1 MGPRKGCLLVSKS
14 RAKGTQFETEVVN
27 YLKSCKIFNATR
39 LPMSSPLGDID
50 GTGVVLECKNQK
62 TMTLAAWVD
71 QAAKAS
77 EVSGGKPPFVIHKR
91 PRKNV
96 SEAYVTFPLKYL
108 PGLLVLLQANSMGP
122 GVDPYDTIM
131 ETVRPLAK
139 EKRESI

>member
-1 MGPRKGCLLVSKS
+1 VSKA
-14 RAKGTQFETEVVN
+14 RQKGTSFETEVVN
-27 YLKSCKIFNATR
+27 YLKEHRIVNATR

-71 QAAKAS
+71 QAAKAG
-77 EVSGGKPPFVIHKR
+77 EVAQKRFFVIHKR

-96 SEAYVTFPLKYL
+96 SEAYVTLTLKDL

-122 GVDPYDTIM
+122 NVDPYDTIM
-131 ETVRPLAK
+131 ETVRPLVR
-139 EKRESI
+139 EKHESLL

>member
-1 MGPRKGCLLVSKS
+1 VSKS
-14 RAKGTQFETEVVN
+14 RAKGTDFETAVVN
-27 YLKSCKIFNATR
+27 YLKENRVLNATR
-39 LPMSSPLGDID
+39 LPTSSPLGDID

-71 QAAKAS
+71 QAAKAGT
-77 EVSGGKPPFVIHKR
+77 VAARRFFVIHKR

-96 SEAYVTFPLKYL
+96 AESYVTFQLKDL

-131 ETVRPLAK
+131 ETVRPLVR
-139 EKRESI
+139 EQRESK

>member
-1 MGPRKGCLLVSKS
+1 MS
-14 RAKGTQFETEVVN
+14 RSRQKGTAFESEVVN
-27 YLKSCKIFNATR
+27 FLKAHKIFNATR

-71 QAAKAS
+71 QAAKAGA
-77 EVSGGKPPFVIHKR
+77 VAARPFFVIHKR

-96 SEAYVTFPLKYL
+96 SEAYVTFPLEYL
-108 PGLLVLLQANSMGP
+108 PGLLVLIQANSMGP

-131 ETVRPLAK
+131 ETVRPLVK
-139 EKRESI
+139 EKRESHP